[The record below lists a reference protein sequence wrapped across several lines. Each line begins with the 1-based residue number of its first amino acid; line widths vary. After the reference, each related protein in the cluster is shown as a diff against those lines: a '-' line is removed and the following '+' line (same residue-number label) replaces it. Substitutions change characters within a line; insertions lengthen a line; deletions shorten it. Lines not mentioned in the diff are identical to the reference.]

1 MATINLLPWREEL
14 REERNKRFYVVI
26 AAVVLVSA
34 ALGIFVSQIY
44 SNAVSNQQSRN
55 NYLTQESK
63 SLDAKIAEI
72 KELKETRSA
81 LIERMELIQALQG
94 NRPVIV
100 RIFDE
105 IARSVPD
112 ELYFTKLEVKGERLI
127 MEGVAASNKR
137 ISDLMRRFDQS
148 EWFANPV
155 LESVQSKGES
165 TNEFKLVVNRV
176 NPKANDEE

>member
-44 SNAVSNQQSRN
+44 SNAVSNQQARNDYLMKESRA
-55 NYLTQESK
+55 
-63 SLDAKIAEI
+63 LDAKIDEI

-81 LIERMELIQALQG
+81 LIDRMELIQALQG

-105 IARSVPD
+105 IARAVPD
-112 ELYFTKLEVKGERLI
+112 ELYFTKLEVKGDVLVF
-127 MEGVAASNKR
+127 EGVASSNKR
-137 ISDLMRRFDQS
+137 ISDLMRRFDS
-148 EWFANPV
+148 SDWFGNPV
-155 LESVQSKGES
+155 LESVQSKGS
-165 TNEFKLVVNRV
+165 SANQFKLSVSRR
-176 NPKANDEE
+176 NPNAEDE